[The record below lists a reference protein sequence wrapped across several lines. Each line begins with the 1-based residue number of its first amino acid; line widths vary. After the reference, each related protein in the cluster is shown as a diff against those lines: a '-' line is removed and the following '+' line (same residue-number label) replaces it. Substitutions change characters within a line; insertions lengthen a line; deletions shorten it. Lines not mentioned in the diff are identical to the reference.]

1 MADAGVTCVSQLYN
15 SVTLRLDNSKFMSLS
30 PRIIALLLACMIS
43 ALTLAF
49 LTFVDGVTNNM
60 LFVVGVSSFI
70 ISFFLVLYAI
80 ELLVFREVNK
90 MYKTIH
96 KLKIRDFAISR
107 KSIIKNTNPF
117 KKLNDEIFVYVAKKQ
132 KEIDELKRLEQFRRE
147 FLADVSHELKT
158 PVFAAQGFIHTLI
171 DGAVDDEKVRDKF
184 LSKAAKSLDG
194 LDALVKDLVALSQ
207 METGEV
213 KMNVGRVD
221 LVETIDEV
229 FEQLEK
235 AALARNTT
243 LRLKTVTPGPVWVK
257 ADPQR
262 IQQVMTNLIE
272 NGIRYGNEN
281 GRVLVLLEEE
291 KKHILV
297 SVRDDGPGIPPE
309 HLSRIFERFY
319 RVEKSRSK
327 DRGGTGLGLA
337 IVKHILNAHK
347 SKITVMS
354 KLEKG
359 TTFKFK
365 LDRFEQP
372 LAKAS

>member
-1 MADAGVTCVSQLYN
+1 
-15 SVTLRLDNSKFMSLS
+15 MSLS

-49 LTFVDGVTNNM
+49 LTFVDGVTYNM
-60 LFVVGVSSFI
+60 LFVVGVSSFAV
-70 ISFFLVLYAI
+70 SFFLVLYAI

-107 KSIIKNTNPF
+107 KAIIKNTNPF

-171 DGAVDDEKVRDKF
+171 DGAIDDENVRDKF

-194 LDALVKDLVALSQ
+194 LDALVKDLMALSQ
-207 METGEV
+207 METGEA
-213 KMNVGRVD
+213 KMNLERVD
-221 LVETIDEV
+221 LLEIIDEV
-229 FEQLEK
+229 FGQLEK
-235 AALARNTT
+235 AANARQTT
-243 LRLKTVTPGPVWVK
+243 LRLKTDVPGPVWVRV
-257 ADPQR
+257 DPQR
-262 IQQVMTNLIE
+262 MQQVLTNLIE
-272 NGIRYGNEN
+272 NGIRYGNEH
-281 GRVLVLLEEE
+281 GRVLVTLEED
-291 KKHILV
+291 KKHLLV

-347 SKITVMS
+347 AKITVMS

-365 LDRFEQP
+365 LDRLE
-372 LAKAS
+372 